1 MSGSIDMDIFDVILK
16 SDIADLLD
24 KAKND
29 LGETKAV
36 VLIQVLDDGDIR
48 IRSVNLND
56 FETVG
61 VLELAKLEV
70 LDDDDDT

>member
-36 VLIQVLDDGDIR
+36 VLIQVLDDGGIR
-48 IRSVNLND
+48 VRSVNLNN

-70 LDDDDDT
+70 LDDDDD